1 MRSAILVTWY
11 LMTMSDVEKPVR
23 SPCVHVCALDEQDV
37 CIGCQRTV
45 AEITRWGR
53 MDNAERREVLQLCLE
68 RARASGLLMTS

>member
-1 MRSAILVTWY
+1 
-11 LMTMSDVEKPVR
+11 MTMSDVEKPVR
-23 SPCVHVCALDEQDV
+23 WPCVHVCALDEQDV

>member
-1 MRSAILVTWY
+1 
-11 LMTMSDVEKPVR
+11 MTTSDVEKPVR

-68 RARASGLLMTS
+68 RARASGLLMTSS